1 MIIITSRSRF
11 RHNQYD
17 IIPSQIKKV
26 VMWSVVVVLVVK
38 SPLGVLV
45 HGNGMV
51 CRVELWV
58 V

>member
-1 MIIITSRSRF
+1 
-11 RHNQYD
+11 
-17 IIPSQIKKV
+17 
-26 VMWSVVVVLVVK
+26 MWSVVVVLVVK